1 MKKGINKMISKIMK
15 ILRKNGV
22 MKEILEKIIKKLQ
35 KK

>member
-1 MKKGINKMISKIMK
+1 MKKGIDKMIRKIMK

-22 MKEILEKIIKKLQ
+22 MKEILGKIIKKLQ